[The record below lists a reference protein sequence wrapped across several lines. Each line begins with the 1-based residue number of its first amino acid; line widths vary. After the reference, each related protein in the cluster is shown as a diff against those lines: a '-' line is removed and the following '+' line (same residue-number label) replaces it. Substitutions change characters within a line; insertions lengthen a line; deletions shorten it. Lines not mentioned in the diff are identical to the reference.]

1 MNSMDHK
8 KLSRH
13 AKAHSLHDIQRM
25 LASFEDDILPNIASK
40 DEILQRAR
48 QRQLKKKAAGAS
60 AFAVCAMLLGAYCYN
75 PAYQQYEL
83 ATARGEQA
91 SIRLR
96 DGSQIMLNTDSHVR
110 VQERLRSREI
120 TLSRGEAG
128 FHVAHAEH
136 PLLRRFERSFQV
148 SAGEMLIIDIGTV
161 FNVQK
166 HSVADASVTV
176 LDGEIAVGI
185 KGAEAPMIHLT
196 KGQSLSN
203 QQRRLS
209 APALA
214 DLDAVQA
221 WQTGHIV
228 FDRTPLPAA
237 LKNFQ
242 RYADFNVQIQDAEL
256 KDLQINGQFKIHN
269 YQHFMQV
276 LPYVAAVRVEQ
287 TAAKEWKIAKK

>member
-1 MNSMDHK
+1 MDHK

-48 QRQLKKKAAGAS
+48 QRQLKKKSAGAS
-60 AFAVCAMLLGAYCYN
+60 AFAVCAMLLGAYWYN
-75 PAYQQYEL
+75 PAYQQYDL
-83 ATARGEQA
+83 ATVRGEQA

-96 DGSQIMLNTDSHVR
+96 DGSRIMLNTDTHVQ

-128 FHVAHAEH
+128 FHVAHAQH
-136 PLLRRFERSFQV
+136 QLLRRFERSFQV

-166 HSVADASVTV
+166 HSAADASVTV
-176 LDGEIAVGI
+176 LEGEVAIGI
-185 KGAEAPMIHLT
+185 QGADAPLIHLSQ
-196 KGQSLSN
+196 GQSLSN
-203 QQRRLS
+203 QQRRLNK
-209 APALA
+209 PVLA
-214 DLDAVQA
+214 NLDAVQA

-228 FDRTPLPAA
+228 FDRTPLHAA
-237 LKNFQ
+237 LQNFQ

-256 KDLQINGQFKIHN
+256 KDMQINGQFKIHN
-269 YQHFMQV
+269 YQHFMQI
-276 LPYVAAVRVEQ
+276 LPYVAPVRVEK
-287 TAAKEWKIAKK
+287 TAAKAWKIAKK

>member
-40 DEILQRAR
+40 DEILHRAR

-60 AFAVCAMLLGAYCYN
+60 ALALCGLLLGTYCYN

-148 SAGEMLIIDIGTV
+148 SAGEMLIIVNFELPVNLQV
-161 FNVQK
+161 FQFGILNLHIK
-166 HSVADASVTV
+166 
-176 LDGEIAVGI
+176 VGI
-185 KGAEAPMIHLT
+185 ALEIFKRRRQRRPVKYNMACLPCLHGIQISKGRRAEAPL
-196 KGQSLSN
+196 L
-203 QQRRLS
+203 
-209 APALA
+209 
-214 DLDAVQA
+214 
-221 WQTGHIV
+221 
-228 FDRTPLPAA
+228 
-237 LKNFQ
+237 
-242 RYADFNVQIQDAEL
+242 
-256 KDLQINGQFKIHN
+256 
-269 YQHFMQV
+269 
-276 LPYVAAVRVEQ
+276 
-287 TAAKEWKIAKK
+287 IA